1 MWIKENHVYMLVK
14 NNSQLKMQI
23 TNNCTCN
30 IHAIAM
36 MTSYNLTVTKTKIL
50 MNVVAL
56 LPEWTYVGFPDWIY
70 QIRLIEMLGKKLQ
83 DTHDQGLNWKQNQ
96 LCVVPVIYT

>member
-1 MWIKENHVYMLVK
+1 
-14 NNSQLKMQI
+14 MQI

-70 QIRLIEMLGKKLQ
+70 
-83 DTHDQGLNWKQNQ
+83 
-96 LCVVPVIYT
+96 